1 MNELTDRLSLVL
13 LVLSVTEMVQ
23 LSWVP
28 SAMALKVIV
37 LLAAVAEVVV
47 LLQLP
52 PYAMV
57 PASEELKV

>member
-1 MNELTDRLSLVL
+1 
-13 LVLSVTEMVQ
+13 
-23 LSWVP
+23 
-28 SAMALKVIV
+28 MALKVIV
-37 LLAAVAEVVV
+37 LLVASAVLLS